1 MEGWAPLQNG
11 SSGELTR
18 LQRPD
23 LMHDCHPSGSCRP
36 CWVSADLR
44 FGKRLRFWWP
54 RENFAHGRAAGASGL
69 RYLQLPLNL
78 RMRTHGTMKKFHR
91 SWSEDLSTIGD
102 FPTPISNRGSILPSR
117 READYQE
124 EIEQLE
130 TNMRTFKS
138 QTRAMDLEARAKT
151 DFDFHQLIV
160 EFSEFNFFSTCI
172 WLFVACSYR
181 PCRSTARNFVQRGSP
196 LPSTRI

>member
-1 MEGWAPLQNG
+1 MLGVSRSSVREALALLVAAGKLRTWPGRGSFWVTVSAATPQSPDANTWYNEENGKEVDGPKIYLPSEIFQLRYQIEGQ
-11 SSGELTR
+11 
-18 LQRPD
+18 
-23 LMHDCHPSGSCRP
+23 SCRL
-36 CWVSADLR
+36 AA
-44 FGKRLRFWWP
+44 KRIT
-54 RENFAHGRAAGASGL
+54 E
-69 RYLQLPLNL
+69 
-78 RMRTHGTMKKFHR
+78 
-91 SWSEDLSTIGD
+91 
-102 FPTPISNRGSILPSR
+102 
-117 READYQE
+117 E

-160 EFSEFNFFSTCI
+160 EFSEFNFLSTCI